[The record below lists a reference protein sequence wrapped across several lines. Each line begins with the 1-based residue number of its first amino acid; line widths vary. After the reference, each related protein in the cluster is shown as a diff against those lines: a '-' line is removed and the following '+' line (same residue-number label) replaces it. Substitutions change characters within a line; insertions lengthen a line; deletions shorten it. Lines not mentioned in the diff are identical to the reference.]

1 MTLNNADSKN
11 STRRGFI
18 QNITAGAAGITIASS
33 LTSLSPTVQAA
44 QEAKPKIP
52 PGRGMANLEN
62 VVHAKNLVE
71 LKPWKSVFESI
82 TAPMI
87 TALGPRDVP
96 GSSLAIGFAH
106 IVAPGNY
113 SGPSHKHD
121 DHDQWI
127 FMIGTSDNFVDIDA
141 DMTMELDGVVHEIN
155 YPFYAFIPR
164 GTYHCPLIV
173 KRIGKPLIFIDARI
187 MEPGTEEG

>member
-1 MTLNNADSKN
+1 MIVDDIDGRN

-18 QNITAGAAGITIASS
+18 QKISAGTAGMTFAGPLAALGA
-33 LTSLSPTVQAA
+33 PMPAA
-44 QEAKPKIP
+44 QQAKPKIP
-52 PGRGMANLEN
+52 PGRGMAKLKN

-87 TALGPRDVP
+87 TALGPQDVP
-96 GSSLAIGFAH
+96 GSRLAIGFAH

-127 FMIGTSDNFVDIDA
+127 FMIGTSDNFIDIDA
-141 DMTMELDGVVHEIN
+141 DMTMELEGVVHEIN
-155 YPFYAFIPR
+155 YPFYAYIPK

-187 MEPGTEEG
+187 MPEKA

>member
-1 MTLNNADSKN
+1 VTFDNIDSKN

-18 QNITAGAAGITIASS
+18 QNITAGGAAITFGGA
-33 LTSLSPTVQAA
+33 LASLSAPVLAA

-52 PGRGMANLEN
+52 PGRGMADLKN

-127 FMIGTSDNFVDIDA
+127 FMIGTSDNFVGIDA
-141 DMTMELDGVVHEIN
+141 DMTMELEGVVHEIN
-155 YPFYAFIPR
+155 YPFYAYIPR

-187 MEPGTEEG
+187 MPAKA